1 MRDEATGSAAMRRRS
16 RARHLNSPWWIPSI
30 NETSRRCRVEPEVRR
45 VAASSLRGR
54 NGKNIFQNMRGLKGW
69 GRRLERSGKEDR
81 REIKSCFFFSICGE
95 RRAPAAAFSTAAS
108 AAGANRGRRR
118 VLWNSQGLTVQRWT
132 GHPAAF
138 GGRARV
144 PHLSLLRHPYSRWLR
159 RLLPQSPQNPG
170 LTSPSSLQLPVLD
183 LPLQCALMT
192 FTSPLWAG
200 ATRIPHKSAL
210 RRTSN
215 ETAMITRRVVSLS
228 DSPVNCPSCLFC
240 VLFCCLAVIN
250 FYVGLGF
257 KYSPEKCLF
266 NKYALAALLLVF
278 PVLRCTRS
286 CLRKKKKKSGW
297 AGGQRPVM
305 HSNKLL
311 LVSVWVTPKHYET
324 LRFFFIIA
332 TGSTFPALFN

>member
-54 NGKNIFQNMRGLKGW
+54 NGKNIFQNMRGPKGW
-69 GRRLERSGKEDR
+69 GRRLERSAKEDR
-81 REIKSCFFFSICGE
+81 REILAFFFSVCGE
-95 RRAPAAAFSTAAS
+95 RRGPAAAFSTAAS

-118 VLWNSQGLTVQRWT
+118 VLWNSQRPRVQRWT

-138 GGRARV
+138 GGPPARV
-144 PHLSLLRHPYSRWLR
+144 PHLSLLRHPYSRWPR
-159 RLLPQSPQNPG
+159 RLLPHPPQNPG

-200 ATRIPHKSAL
+200 ATRIPHRSAL
-210 RRTSN
+210 RRASN
-215 ETAMITRRVVSLS
+215 ETAVITRRIVYLS

-240 VLFCCLAVIN
+240 VVFCCSA
-250 FYVGLGF
+250 GLSLIF
-257 KYSPEKCLF
+257 TWAW
-266 NKYALAALLLVF
+266 ALNTPQKSVYLTSMHLVLLCCWSF
-278 PVLRCTRS
+278 RYWGAQGHVLE
-286 CLRKKKKKSGW
+286 RKKKKWVSGG
-297 AGGQRPVM
+297 AEAC
-305 HSNKLL
+305 N
-311 LVSVWVTPKHYET
+311 
-324 LRFFFIIA
+324 
-332 TGSTFPALFN
+332 AL